1 MHRHQTTVSMTQSTQ
16 TAHRGSWGWKRQT
29 AAYDHPPARHSA
41 PSTASIGFRTPA
53 GDAASDD
60 DARMEA
66 KGVEA
71 SGRSLINT
79 WGRMD
84 GYGRVGGCG
93 ERILRKRRPVRRR
106 HWRVGGKAGFFAR
119 LLQLFYW
126 ENGGRVVWVMNATGS
141 DSDHIG

>member
-84 GYGRVGGCG
+84 TAELEAAEREFWERDVQYGDGTGA
-93 ERILRKRRPVRRR
+93 L
-106 HWRVGGKAGFFAR
+106 GGKQAALPGFFNCS
-119 LLQLFYW
+119 
-126 ENGGRVVWVMNATGS
+126 NGKTKAVSCG
-141 DSDHIG
+141 

>member
-1 MHRHQTTVSMTQSTQ
+1 MTQSTQ

-41 PSTASIGFRTPA
+41 PSAASISIGFRTPD
-53 GDAASDD
+53 GDDASDD

-71 SGRSLINT
+71 PGRSLINT

-84 GYGRVGGCG
+84 TAELEAA
-93 ERILRKRRPVRRR
+93 ERE
-106 HWRVGGKAGFFAR
+106 F
-119 LLQLFYW
+119 
-126 ENGGRVVWVMNATGS
+126 
-141 DSDHIG
+141 